1 MYGIAVL
8 NKHLTP
14 TLEEELHRCKY
25 LWIIMVL
32 PVNGLIEDFLMGKK
46 NKKKK
51 TKRLIGS
58 SNLSTA
64 FTAVSRHHSLL
75 NSCFSYFHFLNNFHS

>member
-51 TKRLIGS
+51 KNDSLEAQTSPLRLLLYLAII
-58 SNLSTA
+58 
-64 FTAVSRHHSLL
+64 HS
-75 NSCFSYFHFLNNFHS
+75 

>member
-46 NKKKK
+46 NNKKKK
-51 TKRLIGS
+51 NDSLEAQTSPLRLLLYLAII
-58 SNLSTA
+58 
-64 FTAVSRHHSLL
+64 HS
-75 NSCFSYFHFLNNFHS
+75 

>member
-46 NKKKK
+46 NKKEKK
-51 TKRLIGS
+51 KKDSLEAQTSPLRL
-58 SNLSTA
+58 
-64 FTAVSRHHSLL
+64 LL
-75 NSCFSYFHFLNNFHS
+75 YLAIIHL